1 MVAGEEI
8 SKVMVEVLKRM
19 ESEIEV
25 AIETLEILSD
35 EKTLKGIE
43 EGLKDIKRGDVLS
56 FEEFLKKYGYK

>member
-8 SKVMVEVLKRM
+8 SKVMVEVLKGM

>member
-8 SKVMVEVLKRM
+8 SKVMVEVLRRM
-19 ESEIEV
+19 ESEIEA

-43 EGLKDIKRGDVLS
+43 EGLKDIKKGDVLS